1 LSGSPNF
8 QLFPYEICHSS
19 LIVLQKQ
26 KTQKLAK
33 TLENNKA
40 KGLTNANQGVQI
52 HHIWHSSSS
61 EKPFL
66 WIIRPDL
73 VASDSVV
80 LSPNFVTKTKERGVL
95 ASWCPQEEILK
106 HPSIEGFLTHSRW
119 NSTLESV
126 CGGVPII
133 SYPFLPSNI

>member
-1 LSGSPNF
+1 LSGSLNF

-52 HHIWHSSSS
+52 HHIWHSSTTYLTNRYDM
-61 EKPFL
+61 PFA
-66 WIIRPDL
+66 P
-73 VASDSVV
+73 
-80 LSPNFVTKTKERGVL
+80 FVGVNHHGQ
-95 ASWCPQEEILK
+95 SILL
-106 HPSIEGFLTHSRW
+106 GA
-119 NSTLESV
+119 
-126 CGGVPII
+126 
-133 SYPFLPSNI
+133 